1 MHTLTRS
8 TFTTVKTE
16 GAILPADLLQRVAD
30 GRSLDGLTPADYHLA
45 PSERLNEAINR
56 SWNRCLGVWQSFDEQ
71 RSRLPAGD
79 TGITLTRERWLLILF
94 QELGYGRLSFQGKLA
109 AGGVDYPISHS
120 WEQVPIHL
128 VSFRQDL
135 DRRDPLAKRSPHSL
149 MQEYLNR
156 APDSLWGFASNGLR
170 LRILRDNASLTRAA
184 YVEFDLEAMLTGEL
198 YADFSLLWLV
208 CHQSR
213 VESLQKPGASVDAGW
228 SAGRRPPPSR
238 AHGPWTR
245 CARACRMPSQC
256 WAAASCAIRPTAL

>member
-1 MHTLTRS
+1 MAVNSFLEIRCTPSPAPPSPPSRP
-8 TFTTVKTE
+8 K
-16 GAILPADLLQRVAD
+16 ARILPADLLQRVAD

-120 WEQVPIHL
+120 WEQAPIHL

-135 DRRDPLAKRSPHSL
+135 DRRDPARQTQPP
-149 MQEYLNR
+149 Q
-156 APDSLWGFASNGLR
+156 P
-170 LRILRDNASLTRAA
+170 
-184 YVEFDLEAMLTGEL
+184 
-198 YADFSLLWLV
+198 
-208 CHQSR
+208 
-213 VESLQKPGASVDAGW
+213 DAGVPQP
-228 SAGRRPPPSR
+228 RRR
-238 AHGPWTR
+238 
-245 CARACRMPSQC
+245 
-256 WAAASCAIRPTAL
+256 